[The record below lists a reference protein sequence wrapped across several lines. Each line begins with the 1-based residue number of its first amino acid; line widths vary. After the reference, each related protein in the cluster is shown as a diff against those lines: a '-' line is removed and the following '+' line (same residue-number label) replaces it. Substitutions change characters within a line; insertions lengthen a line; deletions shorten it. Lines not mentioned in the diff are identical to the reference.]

1 MFRCIFKRLKEHST
15 RLGLIAF
22 ATYCGAAIA
31 TERSVPVLQSAF
43 ARPEKGLYINFY
55 EVWDDTVCIA
65 GKDVTAIVQAL
76 LQ

>member
-1 MFRCIFKRLKEHST
+1 MFRCIFKRLKELST

-31 TERSVPVLQSAF
+31 TERRVSVLQSAF
-43 ARPEKGLYINFY
+43 ARLEKALYINFY
-55 EVWDDTVCIA
+55 EVWDDTVYLA
-65 GKDVTAIVQAL
+65 GKDVTAIVQTL